1 MIIFVDS
8 ENHLKKV
15 KHPFLIKTLS
25 KVRREKDFHNLIKN
39 TIGKLTNIITLK
51 SEKLNTFP

>member
-1 MIIFVDS
+1 MTIVDS

-25 KVRREKDFHNLIKN
+25 KVRREEDFHNLIKN
-39 TIGKLTNIITLK
+39 IVGKLTNVITLK
-51 SEKLNTFP
+51 SEKLNTFL